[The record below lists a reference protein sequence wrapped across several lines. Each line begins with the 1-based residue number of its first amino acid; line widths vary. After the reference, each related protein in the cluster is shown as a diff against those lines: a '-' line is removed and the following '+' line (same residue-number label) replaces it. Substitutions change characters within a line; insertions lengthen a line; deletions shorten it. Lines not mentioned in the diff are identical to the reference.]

1 MASNRM
7 RRIGKEIADIHADAH
22 SQIKAEPFGNQDD
35 VTHLR
40 GSFPGPPGTPYEG
53 GTYNIDIKIP
63 TDYPFRPPTMKFE
76 TKVWHPN
83 VSSQTG
89 AICLDTLSS
98 AWSPVLTIKSALL
111 SLQSLLST
119 PEPKDPQDAEVA
131 NMLLKSPKEFERVAR
146 EWAVIYAG
154 APVTADNGSGSSL
167 DDTRQGAGEDS
178 LAKYDGYNKNLIDR
192 FTSMGFDVDRVV
204 AAFRYVGAER
214 RGGQY
219 YELEEGCMGDI
230 AARLLVKST
239 GAMIEDDIYRASSQ
253 YRLWSYTEPSLKSLR
268 ATTNAVASERVRA
281 ALRRSRETHQ
291 STASSAAGT
300 PLPES
305 NTDIQSKDEKTVE
318 CLTPEEELVL
328 VRYYCE
334 KTLELGETYKPPIPT
349 MVRATAIQYLRRFYL
364 TNSPMTY
371 HPKSIMACALFV
383 ATKTDNYYMSL
394 RQFADGIPGDTTT
407 EDVIAP
413 EFLLMQGLRF
423 TFDVRHPFR
432 GLEGGVME
440 LQAIAQGQGQPA
452 PHLPHE
458 TAEDLQQGL
467 LSIAPPPVPSSS
479 MSDRIARAHGTT
491 RELLKS
497 AAQMTDAYFLYT
509 PSQIWLS
516 AFLLAD
522 RPLAEFL
529 LDVKLGGPVTATI
542 PAPETDENGLVNP
555 LYEIRSKLHHV
566 LTECS
571 ALLQSYT
578 PLSSDPAQMKSLK
591 RIAKKLYHC
600 QNPEKV
606 NLAAAQKRE
615 STQPSTAVQ
624 SDTGVVTSESET
636 ERLAKKRKLE
646 QEQIIRRDGD
656 VFGPELVTQRTKQ

>member
-1 MASNRM
+1 
-7 RRIGKEIADIHADAH
+7 
-22 SQIKAEPFGNQDD
+22 
-35 VTHLR
+35 
-40 GSFPGPPGTPYEG
+40 
-53 GTYNIDIKIP
+53 
-63 TDYPFRPPTMKFE
+63 
-76 TKVWHPN
+76 
-83 VSSQTG
+83 
-89 AICLDTLSS
+89 
-98 AWSPVLTIKSALL
+98 
-111 SLQSLLST
+111 
-119 PEPKDPQDAEVA
+119 
-131 NMLLKSPKEFERVAR
+131 
-146 EWAVIYAG
+146 
-154 APVTADNGSGSSL
+154 
-167 DDTRQGAGEDS
+167 
-178 LAKYDGYNKNLIDR
+178 
-192 FTSMGFDVDRVV
+192 
-204 AAFRYVGAER
+204 
-214 RGGQY
+214 
-219 YELEEGCMGDI
+219 
-230 AARLLVKST
+230 
-239 GAMIEDDIYRASSQ
+239 MIEDDIYRASSQ
-253 YRLWSYTEPSLKSLR
+253 YRLWSYTEPSLQSLR
-268 ATTNAVASERVRA
+268 ASTNAVASERVRA

-305 NTDIQSKDEKTVE
+305 NMEIKNENEKDVE

-383 ATKTDNYYMSL
+383 ATKTDNYYISL

-509 PSQIWLS
+509 PSQIWFS

-606 NLAAAQKRE
+606 NLAAARKRDIA
-615 STQPSTAVQ
+615 QPSTAVQ
-624 SDTGVVTSESET
+624 SDTGMATSESET

-646 QEQIIRRDGD
+646 QEQIVRQDGD
-656 VFGPELVTQRTKQ
+656 VFGPELVTQRTKP